1 MRHSYA
7 IFLKEYFKNY
17 REIGSVVPD
26 SRRCLDALLK
36 NVPFDNINSIIEFG
50 AASGALTREIIRR
63 KKKGALLLAF
73 EKNPVFFT
81 ELQKNIEGEDVFL
94 LNASVFESVAILTGK
109 FGFALSGV
117 DCIVSTLPCS
127 NIDVNNLLRESVVPL
142 LNPGG
147 LFIQYMHVISL
158 LKGFHLRR
166 ILALYFRT
174 IIPSIV
180 IGNLPPVIIYNCS
193 SQKRPARFELKKNYT
208 KK

>member
-1 MRHSYA
+1 VRHSYA

-36 NVPFDNINSIIEFG
+36 NVPFDNVNTIIEFG

-63 KKKGALLLAF
+63 KKKGAALLAF
-73 EKNPVFFT
+73 EKNPVFFAG
-81 ELQKNIEGEDVFL
+81 LQKKLAGEDVFL

-109 FGFALSGV
+109 FGFSLSGV

-127 NIDVNNLLRESVVPL
+127 NIDVNNLLRECVVPL
-142 LNPGG
+142 LNPRGV
-147 LFIQYMHVISL
+147 FIQYMHVISL

-166 ILALYFRT
+166 ILATYFHT
-174 IIPSIV
+174 ILPSVV
-180 IGNLPPVIIYNCS
+180 IGNIPPVIIYNCS
-193 SQKRPARFELKKNYT
+193 SQKSPSKH
-208 KK
+208 